1 MSWCQT
7 HGLTPRH
14 VITLNCVCVVFVS
27 IFHNERNEKQK
38 NSHPQLERGG
48 AERPQAAGRV
58 AAFVTFKTTPRL
70 ALFLRESQRQV
81 GDVFRTVFKPE
92 QHAPDGLVMV
102 LSFETNDKQSAMMTT
117 MVEQSAEGDGA
128 SRADEALGKSTAQ
141 MTKMQRMNE
150 NFEAMMKNER
160 LL

>member
-1 MSWCQT
+1 M
-7 HGLTPRH
+7 
-14 VITLNCVCVVFVS
+14 
-27 IFHNERNEKQK
+27 
-38 NSHPQLERGG
+38 
-48 AERPQAAGRV
+48 

-141 MTKMQRMNE
+141 MTKMERMNE
-150 NFEAMMKNER
+150 NFEAMEKE
-160 LL
+160 